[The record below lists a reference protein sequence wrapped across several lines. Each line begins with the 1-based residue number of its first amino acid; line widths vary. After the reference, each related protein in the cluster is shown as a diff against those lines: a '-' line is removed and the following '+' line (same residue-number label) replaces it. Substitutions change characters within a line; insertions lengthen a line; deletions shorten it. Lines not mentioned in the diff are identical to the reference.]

1 MTWNPGRVDLGS
13 VLTRRRQDEMI
24 ERKPP
29 PVFVELPVPV
39 QDAIMGRL
47 DETEEQGDRKEH
59 PKAIQPVADFWLY
72 PSS

>member
-1 MTWNPGRVDLGS
+1 MRCLS
-13 VLTRRRQDEMI
+13 VLIGWRLD
-24 ERKPP
+24 KPIDRIP
-29 PVFVELPVPV
+29 PTVFVELPVPV
-39 QDAIMGRL
+39 REAIMGRL